1 MLVCLC
7 SRTKLCVCVYS
18 CSLKCPDVV
27 PLIFFFVDHCWWRI
41 LLLVF
46 LFSDPFFLCLMVWS
60 GLVWHRL
67 HYMHHFFPFFSSLCF
82 LYSLCICCTLTSSA
96 CVKRFCLFYLSNFLL
111 RIFTALY
118 CAVVF
123 HFYFFVLCFI
133 VFGLIYRFC
142 ALPVNG

>member
-27 PLIFFFVDHCWWRI
+27 PLIFFSSITVDEEYCCWFFFVLWS
-41 LLLVF
+41 V
-46 LFSDPFFLCLMVWS
+46 FLCLMVWS
-60 GLVWHRL
+60 GVASLAL
-67 HYMHHFFPFFSSLCF
+67 YASFFPFFSSLCF
-82 LYSLCICCTLTSSA
+82 LYSLCFCCTLTSSA